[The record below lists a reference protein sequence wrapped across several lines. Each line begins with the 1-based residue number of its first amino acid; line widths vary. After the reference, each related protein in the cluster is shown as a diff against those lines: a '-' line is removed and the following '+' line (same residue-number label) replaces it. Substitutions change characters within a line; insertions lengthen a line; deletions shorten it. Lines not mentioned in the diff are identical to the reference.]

1 MSSIVQHAPRFTEE
15 EAANIS
21 KDLYG
26 LGVSAKLLP
35 SERDQNFHLAESE
48 GEEYVLKIANATE
61 QYDVLEFQNRS
72 MMHIVDKNKRIDPIG
87 AICPEVFDTLAG
99 AQITT
104 INGEDN
110 KDHYVRLLSYLPG
123 KPLARVK
130 PHDSRL
136 LGSLGS
142 FLGRVDQ
149 FLKDFDHPAAH
160 REFHWDLK
168 NSGKVVEEYL
178 HSIPETEKRNRVHS
192 FLKRFKTEIEPQT
205 DDLRSSVIH
214 NDGNDY
220 NVLVT
225 PEGDWRN
232 KVSGI
237 IDFGDM
243 VYTQTVNDLAIACA
257 YAMLDKFDPL
267 TAAAHVVAGYH
278 QIHPLTEQELD
289 VLFDLICMRL
299 CTSVCMSAHQFK
311 LEPENEYLTISERP
325 AWDLLN
331 RLAESHPRF
340 AGYVFRQACGLEAVP
355 RSKKIVA
362 WLERNANG
370 FDSVVKA
377 DLKNEKQLVFD
388 L

>member
-178 HSIPETEKRNRVHS
+178 HSIPEK
-192 FLKRFKTEIEPQT
+192 
-205 DDLRSSVIH
+205 SVIH

-331 RLAESHPRF
+331 RLAE
-340 AGYVFRQACGLEAVP
+340 
-355 RSKKIVA
+355 
-362 WLERNANG
+362 RNLKM
-370 FDSVVKA
+370 STSRYRK
-377 DLKNEKQLVFD
+377 DLRGIY
-388 L
+388 